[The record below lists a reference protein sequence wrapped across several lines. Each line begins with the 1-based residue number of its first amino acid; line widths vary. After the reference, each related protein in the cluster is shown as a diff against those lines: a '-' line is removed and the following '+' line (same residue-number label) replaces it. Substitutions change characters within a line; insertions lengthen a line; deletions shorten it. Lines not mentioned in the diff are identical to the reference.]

1 MAGPANF
8 LLQQIAAGA
17 QPRMA
22 DAMAKGYQ
30 QGNALLQMRQAQEDR
45 NALAQIAQA
54 FGQHGPDAA
63 YRKAGELGQLEAAT
77 GLYTGIQDRAY
88 KASQQDLARQRLDQP
103 MSAVGKLRSD
113 LTSGRI
119 TSDEYKAGMQ
129 ALQSRVGG
137 FMTVSPG
144 SAVIDRTTGQQVYQA
159 PTKAKS
165 MTPSERKAYREDQE
179 TAINLDATIGRLDE
193 AIALVPNAFEGAG
206 AGARGYVGT
215 NLPDWIVHDS
225 IANPQQAKA
234 TSELQKILNLEAV
247 QAMAQNLKGAT
258 TNFELQEF
266 QRILAD
272 PTAPNDVKL
281 RTIQRMKQL
290 AENQLALSRQR
301 IDEFEGGQEQQQAI
315 PQQSG
320 VGTGNTADEQQA
332 INGAID
338 AINRGADPALVRQRL
353 EQFGIDPAVLD

>member
-1 MAGPANF
+1 MGPANF

-22 DAMAKGYQ
+22 DAAARGYT
-30 QGNALLQMRQAQEDR
+30 QGANMLANMQAQQDR

-54 FGQHGPDAA
+54 FGQQGPDAA

-77 GLYTGIQDRAY
+77 GLYGGIQDRAY
-88 KASQQDLARQRLDQP
+88 KQGQQELARQRLDQP

-119 TSDEYKAGMQ
+119 TPDEYKTGMQ

-137 FMTVSPG
+137 FMTVTPG
-144 SAVIDRTTGQQVYQA
+144 SAVIDRTTGQPVYQA

-179 TAINLDATIGRLDE
+179 AALNLEATVKRLDE
-193 AIALVPNAFEGAG
+193 AMALAPNVYEGVGAG
-206 AGARGYVGT
+206 IRGAIGV
-215 NLPDWIVHDS
+215 NLPDGMVPDAL
-225 IANPQQAKA
+225 ANRQQAMA

-272 PTAPNDVKL
+272 PTAPNEIKM

-301 IDEFEGGQEQQQAI
+301 IGEFEGAEGGDGGVQQQ
-315 PQQSG
+315 QSAT
-320 VGTGNTADEQQA
+320 GTGNTPDEQDA
-332 INGAID
+332 INRAID
-338 AINRGADPALVRQRL
+338 AINRGADPEMVRQRL